1 VCVSEAFGWQS
12 IDHTKEGILVKEKSK
27 EGMMWF
33 WALVFVGVAVIVV
46 GFQFALFLGAPWGDF
61 TLWGKFPGK
70 MPASIIS

>member
-1 VCVSEAFGWQS
+1 
-12 IDHTKEGILVKEKSK
+12 
-27 EGMMWF
+27 MMWF